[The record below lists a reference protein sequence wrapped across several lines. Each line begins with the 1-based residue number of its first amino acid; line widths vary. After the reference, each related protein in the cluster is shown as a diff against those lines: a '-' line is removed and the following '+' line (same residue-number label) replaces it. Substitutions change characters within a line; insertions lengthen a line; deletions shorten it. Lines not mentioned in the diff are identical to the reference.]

1 LDGSGTGGDFHAG
14 LHDFANG
21 IIGAVMVG
29 WMTGIITLAR
39 GPFAA
44 GQEWAWKA
52 IALPLAVWFGVDCA
66 FTIAHQAW
74 GNLVLNLGTALMFGI
89 PLAAAKKHCNRPGW
103 RGSAN
108 SPAPT
113 GRGTRSSCRAEAS
126 PLCAFLRS
134 AQAAQARHQRSR
146 NSPLL
151 PGRSESVV
159 REFLRSYTSNR
170 TAGSACWSASR

>member
-1 LDGSGTGGDFHAG
+1 MASKPQLQLWSRLVQAAAVAILSLSALLLLAPTAG
-14 LHDFANG
+14 ASFFNLVYYQHWTAPEQVATSTQGYIYFANG

-103 RGSAN
+103 
-108 SPAPT
+108 
-113 GRGTRSSCRAEAS
+113 
-126 PLCAFLRS
+126 
-134 AQAAQARHQRSR
+134 
-146 NSPLL
+146 
-151 PGRSESVV
+151 
-159 REFLRSYTSNR
+159 
-170 TAGSACWSASR
+170 